1 MARKKKKKKIFSEKE
16 KGIGT
21 AITGTELRSLLQN

>member
-1 MARKKKKKKIFSEKE
+1 MAKKIKKKKISTEKQ